1 MNGKPKYPSVHLAGL
16 LTAADKGEEG
26 GSKWKSIHD
35 KLIDL
40 YLEYCAHASAEAEVR
55 READED
61 EGLDKR
67 DEEVEEEGRKQ
78 TKLKWEFFEKPMVSR
93 KVMMADTALPERMKT
108 TVLAQDIIRRERN
121 TCRKVKK
128 EVRLRI
134 RNKMMMR
141 LRRWRWMKKRL
152 LM

>member
-67 DEEVEEEGRKQ
+67 DEEVEEES
-78 TKLKWEFFEKPMVSR
+78 TPN
-93 KVMMADTALPERMKT
+93 LPANLLGILVE
-108 TVLAQDIIRRERN
+108 RERLN
-121 TCRKVKK
+121 TLVLKLYPGNDGYALVLKGK
-128 EVRLRI
+128 FVNNFAIFSL
-134 RNKMMMR
+134 
-141 LRRWRWMKKRL
+141 
-152 LM
+152 